1 MRIFFILRISWNNI
15 SGQQQIIFFSC
26 TESRRWQLRS
36 PCVTCSRLSCFMSLS
51 LRQVTMYLFC
61 NPEWATESEQHAW
74 FVVFLEQHYCNVS
87 VAGGKSIEQW
97 LKYVLIYWPNCA
109 GSNIEHWLKYVLIDW
124 SNCGG
129 SNIEQCQPWGNLEP
143 LPWPDHWPELNTSCP
158 LPSESIVNG

>member
-1 MRIFFILRISWNNI
+1 MAAKITLCDLFQTELFHVIVSETSNN
-15 SGQQQIIFFSC
+15 
-26 TESRRWQLRS
+26 
-36 PCVTCSRLSCFMSLS
+36 VSL
-51 LRQVTMYLFC
+51 LQ
-61 NPEWATESEQHAW
+61 PTESEQHAW

-143 LPWPDHWPELNTSCP
+143 LP
-158 LPSESIVNG
+158 